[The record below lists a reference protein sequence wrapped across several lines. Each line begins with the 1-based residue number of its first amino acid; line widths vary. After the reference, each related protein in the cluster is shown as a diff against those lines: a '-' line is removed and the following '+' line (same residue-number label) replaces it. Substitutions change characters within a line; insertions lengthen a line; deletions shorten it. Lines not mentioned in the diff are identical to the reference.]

1 MDRRSFLK
9 KTAATGAGATAVTLA
24 APAIA
29 QEATKVTWR
38 LTSSFP
44 KSLDTIYGG
53 AEDVAKHVAE
63 ATDGNFTIQM
73 HQCAWMSCRKCFSG
87 HRLAPLPQNG

>member
-1 MDRRSFLK
+1 MDRRTFFK
-9 KTAATGAGATAVTLA
+9 KAGTAGAGAAAATALA

-29 QEATKVTWR
+29 QGMPKVTWR

-53 AEDVAKHVAE
+53 APTFAQYLAE
-63 ATDGNFTIQM
+63 ATDGNFTVQPFAAGEIVPRSS
-73 HQCAWMSCRKCFSG
+73 AG
-87 HRLAPLPQNG
+87 